1 MTIYETIEILKSLNP
16 KNSIDNSLIAFYE
29 KQRNNQIAIIQEKLS
44 KDKIALEIFNK
55 SIYIIN

>member
-16 KNSIDNSLIAFYE
+16 KNLIDNSLIAFYE
-29 KQRNNQIAIIQEKLS
+29 KQKNNQIAIMQEKLS

-55 SIYIIN
+55 SI

>member
-16 KNSIDNSLIAFYE
+16 KNSIDKSLIDFYQ
-29 KQRNNQIAIIQEKLS
+29 KQKNNQIAIIQEKLS

-55 SIYIIN
+55 SI